1 MRITFL
7 GHQGWYFE
15 NDGRGFL
22 LDPILESMGNGAA
35 RLPIWPRRRLDFARF
50 EPLDAVI
57 ISHEHADHFS
67 LETLHALPRRC
78 RVYISDLSSYAMTT
92 AISELGF
99 SVERFSALRSFTING
114 ITVTPLPGLYNTLEP
129 DTYALL
135 MQDASGASFLTGIDT
150 VAHPDVCAWLAQ
162 HCPVR
167 TLDNLTNNFVEP
179 RQPLVRD
186 AMSYAKSRG
195 VVVASLMDFV
205 QKFQPRRAVIC
216 GQGWS
221 FAGEKAHL
229 NSSFFSVDNAWLT
242 HAAREIVPQTEWFEG
257 APGMRFTLQHDHIDV
272 DESELIGP
280 VERIDRHF
288 DPAAVK
294 MADPFPPWSSAR
306 VLPPDRFQ
314 SVREFVLQKLG
325 EGIGAHAPKLMELL
339 YYLKFQDIGQLVPNL
354 GLSIRNGDARYLFE
368 LDYGHLQFREV
379 KAGRSKAPA
388 VGIEMWASDLEL
400 LVGAQEESFM
410 IYESAMQRWS
420 HVPHIIDEGAL
431 IEALMWFTPRF
442 RSREFLAF
450 YRMQIAALRAQAKTA

>member
-15 NDGRGFL
+15 NEGRGFL
-22 LDPILESMGNGAA
+22 LDPILEAMGNGVA
-35 RLPIWPRRRLDFARF
+35 RLPIWPRRRLDFTRF
-50 EPLDAVI
+50 GPLDAVI

-67 LETLHALPRRC
+67 LETLYALPRRC

-99 SVERFSALRSFTING
+99 SVERFSALRSFTISG

-186 AMSYAKSRG
+186 PLSYTKSRR
-195 VVVASLMDFV
+195 VVVGNLMDFL
-205 QKFQPRRAVIC
+205 QKFAPQRAVIC

-221 FAGEKAHL
+221 FEADKAHL
-229 NSSFFSVDNAWLT
+229 NRSFFSVDNAWLT
-242 HAAREIVPQTEWFEG
+242 RAAREIAPHVDWFEG
-257 APGMRFTLQHDHIDV
+257 TPGLRFTLTGTMLTV
-272 DESELIGP
+272 DESSTVDPMQSVSRE
-280 VERIDRHF
+280 F
-288 DPAAVK
+288 DPASVQTPE
-294 MADPFPPWSSAR
+294 PFAPWSGLRS
-306 VLPPDRFQ
+306 LPAERLKL
-314 SVREFVLQKLG
+314 VREFVVDRLG
-325 EGIGAHAPKLMELL
+325 EGIAAHAPKLMELL
-339 YYLKFQDIGQLVPNL
+339 YYLKFQDIGQLMPSL
-354 GLSIRNGDARYLFE
+354 GVSIRNGDGRSLYE
-368 LDYGHLQFREV
+368 LDYGHSLFREV
-379 KAGRSKAPA
+379 KAGRSKPPA

-400 LVGAQEESFM
+400 LIGAQEESFM

-450 YRMQIAALRAQAKTA
+450 YRARIAALRGLLATG